1 MISSTLEAVIRYLKM
16 ESLERLQDVI
26 RCDLCGTPVSLST
39 VTFVMNISMK
49 PFVGEHLSNES
60 KGHRVVSFEKRGSTP
75 KCSIHSTKNIYK
87 IL

>member
-26 RCDLCGTPVSLST
+26 RCDLCGTPVSPKHCDVCHEHLYEA
-39 VTFVMNISMK
+39 
-49 PFVGEHLSNES
+49 FVGEHLSNES